1 MVSLSMSSNIRN
13 VMLINGILVDVPY
26 ENVSDE
32 NLPNENPEYTLN
44 AFNTYNTTG
53 RTNISYISDISNTEI
68 INEINN
74 LITERLHNEIM
85 LFLINRDDASYYLFY
100 SEENQTKKNTLTQ
113 EQFDKLEKDNSITT
127 CAICMEDSENNVKL
141 ECKHSFCTECIQK
154 WLLKKSDTCPTCRI
168 QIK

>member
-13 VMLINGILVDVPY
+13 VMLINGILVDVP
-26 ENVSDE
+26 D
-32 NLPNENPEYTLN
+32 ENPEYTLN
-44 AFNTYNTTG
+44 AFNEHNTLD
-53 RTNISYISDISNTEI
+53 RTNISDISNTEI

-100 SEENQTKKNTLTQ
+100 GEENQSKKNTLTQ
-113 EQFDKLEKDNSITT
+113 EQFEKLEKDTSITT

>member
-13 VMLINGILVDVPY
+13 VMLINGILVDVP
-26 ENVSDE
+26 DE

-44 AFNTYNTTG
+44 AFNTTD

-74 LITERLHNEIM
+74 FVMERLHNEIM

-113 EQFDKLEKDNSITT
+113 EQFEKLEKDTSITT

>member
-13 VMLINGILVDVPY
+13 VMLINGILVDVP
-26 ENVSDE
+26 DE
-32 NLPNENPEYTLN
+32 NLEYT
-44 AFNTYNTTG
+44 FNTLD
-53 RTNISYISDISNTEI
+53 RTNISDISNTEI

-100 SEENQTKKNTLTQ
+100 GEENQSKKNTLTQ
-113 EQFDKLEKDNSITT
+113 EQFEKLEKVTSITT

>member
-13 VMLINGILVDVPY
+13 VMLINGILVDVP
-26 ENVSDE
+26 DE

-44 AFNTYNTTG
+44 AFNTTD

-74 LITERLHNEIM
+74 FVMERLHNEIM

-113 EQFDKLEKDNSITT
+113 EQFDKLEKDTSITT

>member
-13 VMLINGILVDVPY
+13 VILINGILVDVP
-26 ENVSDE
+26 NE
-32 NLPNENPEYTLN
+32 NLPDENPEYTLN
-44 AFNTYNTTG
+44 AFNALNTYNTLD
-53 RTNISYISDISNTEI
+53 RTNISDVSNTEI

-100 SEENQTKKNTLTQ
+100 GEENQSKKNTLTQ
-113 EQFDKLEKDNSITT
+113 EQFEKLEKDTSITT

>member
-13 VMLINGILVDVPY
+13 VMLINGILVDVP
-26 ENVSDE
+26 DE
-32 NLPNENPEYTLN
+32 NLPDENPEYTLN
-44 AFNTYNTTG
+44 AFNAFNTYNTTD

-100 SEENQTKKNTLTQ
+100 GEENQSKKNTLTQ
-113 EQFDKLEKDNSITT
+113 EQFEKLEKVTSITT

>member
-13 VMLINGILVDVPY
+13 VMLINGILVDVP
-26 ENVSDE
+26 D
-32 NLPNENPEYTLN
+32 ENPEYTLN
-44 AFNTYNTTG
+44 AYNTLD
-53 RTNISYISDISNTEI
+53 RTNISDISNTEI

-100 SEENQTKKNTLTQ
+100 GEENQSKKNTLTQ
-113 EQFDKLEKDNSITT
+113 EQFEKLEKDTSITT

-154 WLLKKSDTCPTCRI
+154 WLLKKSDTCPICRI

>member
-13 VMLINGILVDVPY
+13 VMLINGILVDVP
-26 ENVSDE
+26 D
-32 NLPNENPEYTLN
+32 ENPEYTLN
-44 AFNTYNTTG
+44 AFNAFNTLNTLD
-53 RTNISYISDISNTEI
+53 RTNISDISNTEI

-100 SEENQTKKNTLTQ
+100 GEENQSKKNTLTQ
-113 EQFDKLEKDNSITT
+113 EQFEKLEKDTSITT